1 MDERGPASF
10 TGEFIRKNPDGR
22 DRVYTAL
29 RIPGMLRQATA
40 QEITELLAMW
50 AAGRPEPAPELWE
63 TVYRELRRIA
73 EAYARNH
80 RPDETLQATALIHE
94 AYIRM
99 FRGTPAPWESRK
111 HFFCAMARIMRQV
124 MADHA
129 RECRAQK
136 RGGEWQ
142 RVPLEKFIP
151 AIDNRAEQF
160 LLIGDGVSRTRRIES
175 RQAQVV
181 ELRYLAGLTREQTAA
196 ILDVSPETVKL
207 DSNFAKAW
215 LKRKLRHAGKR
226 HELL

>member
-1 MDERGPASF
+1 
-10 TGEFIRKNPDGR
+10 
-22 DRVYTAL
+22 
-29 RIPGMLRQATA
+29 MLQQPTF

-50 AAGRPEPAPELWE
+50 AAGRPEPAPELWR
-63 TVYRELRRIA
+63 TVYQELRGIA
-73 EAYARNH
+73 EAYVRKH
-80 RPDETLQATALIHE
+80 RPDDSLQATVLIHE

-124 MADHA
+124 IVDHA
-129 RECRAQK
+129 RECRRQK
-136 RGGEWQ
+136 RGGDWQ

-151 AIDNRAEQF
+151 ATDNRADQF
-160 LLIGDGVSRTRRIES
+160 LSIDEALAELAALNL
-175 RQAQVV
+175 RQAQVI

-215 LKRKLRHAGKR
+215 LKRKLRHAGKS
-226 HELL
+226 HDPL

>member
-1 MDERGPASF
+1 
-10 TGEFIRKNPDGR
+10 
-22 DRVYTAL
+22 
-29 RIPGMLRQATA
+29 MLRQATA
-40 QEITELLAMW
+40 QDITEHLAMW
-50 AAGRPEPAPELWE
+50 AAGRPERAPELWE
-63 TVYRELRRIA
+63 TVYGELRRIA

-80 RPDETLQATALIHE
+80 RPDDTLQATALIHE

-99 FRGTPAPWESRK
+99 FRGTPAPWENRK
-111 HFFCAMARIMRQV
+111 HFFCAMAQIMRQV
-124 MADHA
+124 MVDHA

-142 RVPLEKFIP
+142 RVPLEKLIP
-151 AIDNRAEQF
+151 AMDNRVDQVLFVGEALAE
-160 LLIGDGVSRTRRIES
+160 LAELNP

-181 ELRYLAGLTREQTAA
+181 ELRYLGGLTREQTAA

-226 HELL
+226 YELL

>member
-1 MDERGPASF
+1 
-10 TGEFIRKNPDGR
+10 
-22 DRVYTAL
+22 
-29 RIPGMLRQATA
+29 MLRQATA
-40 QEITELLAMW
+40 QDITEHLAMW
-50 AAGRPEPAPELWE
+50 AAGRPEAAPELWE
-63 TVYRELRRIA
+63 KVYGELRRIA

-80 RPDETLQATALIHE
+80 RPDDTLQATALINE

-160 LLIGDGVSRTRRIES
+160 LLIGDALAELAELNP

>member
-1 MDERGPASF
+1 MLQQPA
-10 TGEFIRKNPDGR
+10 
-22 DRVYTAL
+22 
-29 RIPGMLRQATA
+29 A

-50 AAGRPEPAPELWE
+50 AAGRPEPGPELWE
-63 TVYRELRRIA
+63 TVYRELRCIA
-73 EAYARNH
+73 EAYARNR
-80 RPDETLQATALIHE
+80 RPDESLQATALIHE

-99 FRGTPAPWESRK
+99 FRGAPAPWESRK

-124 MADHA
+124 MVDHA

-151 AIDNRAEQF
+151 AMDNRAEQF
-160 LLIGDGVSRTRRIES
+160 LFIADASAEMAQLNP
-175 RQAQVV
+175 RQAQVI

-196 ILDVSPETVKL
+196 ILSVSPETVKL

-226 HELL
+226 HELR

>member
-1 MDERGPASF
+1 
-10 TGEFIRKNPDGR
+10 
-22 DRVYTAL
+22 
-29 RIPGMLRQATA
+29 MLRQAKA
-40 QEITELLAMW
+40 REITELLAMW
-50 AAGRPEPAPELWE
+50 VASRPEPAPELWE
-63 TVYRELRRIA
+63 TVYGELRRIA
-73 EAYARNH
+73 EAYVRNQ
-80 RPDETLQATALIHE
+80 RPGDTLQATALIHE

-99 FRGTPAPWESRK
+99 FRGTAAPWESRK

-129 RECRAQK
+129 RECQAQK
-136 RGGEWQ
+136 RGGDWL
-142 RVPLEKFIP
+142 RVPLERFIP
-151 AIDNRAEQF
+151 ATDNRAEQ
-160 LLIGDGVSRTRRIES
+160 LLFIGEALAELAELNP

-226 HELL
+226 YELL

>member
-1 MDERGPASF
+1 MLQQ
-10 TGEFIRKNPDGR
+10 
-22 DRVYTAL
+22 TA
-29 RIPGMLRQATA
+29 A

-63 TVYRELRRIA
+63 TVYRELRCIA
-73 EAYARNH
+73 EAYARNR
-80 RPDETLQATALIHE
+80 RPDESLQATALVHE

-99 FRGTPAPWESRK
+99 FRGAPAPWESRK

-124 MADHA
+124 MVDHA

-151 AIDNRAEQF
+151 ARDNRAEQ
-160 LLIGDGVSRTRRIES
+160 LLFIGEALAELAGLNP
-175 RQAQVV
+175 RQAQVI

-196 ILDVSPETVKL
+196 ILSVSPETVKL

-215 LKRKLRHAGKR
+215 LKRKLRQAGKC

>member
-1 MDERGPASF
+1 
-10 TGEFIRKNPDGR
+10 
-22 DRVYTAL
+22 
-29 RIPGMLRQATA
+29 MLRQAPA
-40 QEITELLAMW
+40 QDITEHLAMW

-73 EAYARNH
+73 DAYARNH
-80 RPDETLQATALIHE
+80 PPDDTLQATALITE

-151 AIDNRAEQF
+151 AIDDRAEQF
-160 LLIGDGVSRTRRIES
+160 LLIGDALAELAELNP
-175 RQAQVV
+175 RQAHVI
-181 ELRYLAGLTREQTAA
+181 ELRYLPGLTREQTTAQEPGS
-196 ILDVSPETVKL
+196 VP
-207 DSNFAKAW
+207 NC
-215 LKRKLRHAGKR
+215 
-226 HELL
+226 

>member
-1 MDERGPASF
+1 
-10 TGEFIRKNPDGR
+10 
-22 DRVYTAL
+22 
-29 RIPGMLRQATA
+29 MLQQAAA

-50 AAGRPEPAPELWE
+50 AAGRPELAPELWE
-63 TVYRELRRIA
+63 TVYGELRCIA
-73 EAYARNH
+73 EAYARNRRH
-80 RPDETLQATALIHE
+80 DESLQATALVHE

-99 FRGTPAPWESRK
+99 FRGSPAPWESRQ

-124 MADHA
+124 MVDHA

-151 AIDNRAEQF
+151 AMDNRAEQF
-160 LLIGDGVSRTRRIES
+160 LLIGEALAELAGLNP
-175 RQAQVV
+175 RQAQVI

-196 ILDVSPETVKL
+196 ILSVSPETVKL

>member
-1 MDERGPASF
+1 MLQQPA
-10 TGEFIRKNPDGR
+10 
-22 DRVYTAL
+22 
-29 RIPGMLRQATA
+29 A

-50 AAGRPEPAPELWE
+50 AAGRPEPGPELWE
-63 TVYRELRRIA
+63 TVYRELRCIA
-73 EAYARNH
+73 EAYARNR
-80 RPDETLQATALIHE
+80 RPDDSLQATALINE

-129 RECRAQK
+129 RECRSQK

-160 LLIGDGVSRTRRIES
+160 LLIGDALAELAELNP

-226 HELL
+226 HEFR

>member
-1 MDERGPASF
+1 
-10 TGEFIRKNPDGR
+10 
-22 DRVYTAL
+22 
-29 RIPGMLRQATA
+29 MLQQAAA

-73 EAYARNH
+73 EAYARNR
-80 RPDETLQATALIHE
+80 RPDESLQATALVHE

-99 FRGTPAPWESRK
+99 FRGAPARWESRK

-129 RECRAQK
+129 RECQAQK
-136 RGGEWQ
+136 RGGDWL
-142 RVPLEKFIP
+142 RVPLERFIP
-151 AIDNRAEQF
+151 AMDNRAEQ
-160 LLIGDGVSRTRRIES
+160 LLFIGEALAELAELNP

-215 LKRKLRHAGKR
+215 LKRKLRHVGRR